1 MNKDGIGSDGRQR
14 KEGSPSQNME
24 TGWPT
29 IAKDPGMGKSGQH
42 VKRMAKDSQRG

>member
-1 MNKDGIGSDGRQR
+1 MDGSGKRGAQSEHGA
-14 KEGSPSQNME
+14 
-24 TGWPT
+24 GWPT